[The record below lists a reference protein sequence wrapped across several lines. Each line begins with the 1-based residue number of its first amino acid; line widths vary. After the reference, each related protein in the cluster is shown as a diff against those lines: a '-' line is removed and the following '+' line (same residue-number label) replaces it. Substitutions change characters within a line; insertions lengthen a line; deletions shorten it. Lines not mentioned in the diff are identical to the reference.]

1 MSVGAVTARIAR
13 QICDVEPVGYSQG
26 EDRRSWYANA
36 DWAGHCSSP
45 QNADCSSLVAGSIS
59 YGLHDVYGVP
69 WGHKAL
75 LEINDFWTGNLR
87 AGMEARGFD
96 EVNWPDENLTPDG
109 GFQVGDIVLSAG
121 NEGGVGHVIV
131 IVENGYD
138 PLESEAWIAETGD
151 LYGERGDQTGQETHT
166 ARYSEHPYTQ
176 RGAWTSCHRFNEA
189 KFFQQWPE
197 FAKGRA
203 TSTVPAPAA
212 PAASSA
218 PAHAHGIDI
227 SSHQGGLN
235 IGAIWAD
242 FVIVKVTEGAGYI
255 NPFWQQQA
263 EATLRAGKRLG
274 LYLFANDED
283 PNEQARYFLDRA
295 KAYAGR
301 ATFWL
306 DWEADALNLAPSD
319 ALVILN
325 QMAAETGSTPG
336 IYLNG
341 QGMESGDWSAI
352 AGRFPLWYA
361 GGPNYASYGQAYSDP
376 AVPTVPYWG
385 GNVLIHQYT
394 EDGYLPGYNSH
405 LDLDRLRDRA
415 AWDAMIGG
423 GHVTVSAPATSA
435 PQASSYTGAWNKS
448 DGQGELVCNGV
459 FGPATIGRLQ
469 QVMGTTI
476 DGVLDEDGSP
486 AVERLQ
492 AFLNS
497 AVPADTQEAL
507 NDAPRLD
514 VDGVLGPDT
523 WRTLQY
529 LIIAWHKEY
538 LPQGWGYEDWVDGE
552 PGPATIG
559 ALQRALNNSRSN
571 SGRLW

>member
-1 MSVGAVTARIAR
+1 MSVGSVTAQIAR
-13 QICDVEPVGYSQG
+13 EICDNQPVGYSQG
-26 EDRRSWYANA
+26 ESRRSWYAAA
-36 DWAGHCSSP
+36 DAYGRVPSP
-45 QNADCSSLVAGSIS
+45 QNADCSSLAAGSIS
-59 YGLHDVYGVP
+59 YGLHHTYGVP

-75 LEINDFWTGNLR
+75 LEPNDFWTGNLR
-87 AGMEARGFD
+87 SGMEARGFE

-121 NEGGVGHVIV
+121 NEGGVGHVI
-131 IVENGYD
+131 IIDENGYD

-151 LYGERGDQTGQETHT
+151 LYGERGDQTGQETRT
-166 ARYSEHPYTQ
+166 DRYSEHPYTL

-197 FAKGRA
+197 FANRKPA
-203 TSTVPAPAA
+203 SSPAPAA
-212 PAASSA
+212 ASSE
-218 PAHAHGIDI
+218 PKHAHGIDI

-235 IGAIWAD
+235 LRAIWAD
-242 FVIVKVTEGAGYI
+242 FVIVKVTEGTGYES
-255 NPFWQQQA
+255 PFWRAQA
-263 EATLRAGKRLG
+263 EATLAAGKRLG

-283 PNEQARYFLDRA
+283 PNEQARFFLDRA

-376 AVPTVPYWG
+376 DVPTVPYWG

-394 EDGYLPGYNSH
+394 EDGYLPGYNAH

-415 AWDAMIGG
+415 AWDQMIGG
-423 GHVTVSAPATSA
+423 GHVTVNAPASPA
-435 PQASSYTGAWNKS
+435 PTAI
-448 DGQGELVCNGV
+448 DGQQRLDEDGEM
-459 FGPATIGRLQ
+459 GPATIARFQ
-469 QVMGTTI
+469 QVMGTPV
-476 DGVLDEDGSP
+476 DGELDDDGSP
-486 AVERLQ
+486 AVEAFQ
-492 AFLNS
+492 QFLN
-497 AVPADTQEAL
+497 AVVGADAQQQL
-507 NDAPRLD
+507 NGEPTLD
-514 VDGVLGPDT
+514 VDGIAGPAT
-523 WRTLQY
+523 WRTFQY
-529 LIIAWHKEY
+529 LVMAWHPEY
-538 LPQGWGYEDWVDGE
+538 VPDGWDFGDWIDGE
-552 PGPATIG
+552 AGEATIR
-559 ALQRALNNSRSN
+559 ALQRALNNSDAN
-571 SGRLW
+571 SGHLW

>member
-13 QICDVEPVGYSQG
+13 RICDQEDVGYSQP
-26 EDRRSWYANA
+26 DRRTWYANA
-36 DWAGHCSSP
+36 DWQGHVSSP
-45 QNADCSSLVAGSIS
+45 QNADCSSLAAGAVC
-59 YGLHDVYGVP
+59 YGVHDTYGVP
-69 WGHKAL
+69 WGHPAL

-87 AGMEARGFD
+87 QGLEARGFD
-96 EVNWPDENLTPDG
+96 DVNWADENLTPDG
-109 GFQVGDIVLSAG
+109 GFKAGDIVLSAA

-131 IVENGYD
+131 IVEDGYD
-138 PLESEAWIAETGD
+138 PLESEAWIAEDNSIDGY
-151 LYGERGDQTGQETHT
+151 LGDQTGSETRT
-166 ARYSEHPYTQ
+166 ARYSTHPHTQ
-176 RGAWTSCHRFNEA
+176 AGRWTSCHRFNEA

-203 TSTVPAPAA
+203 TATAPAPVA

-235 IGAIWAD
+235 IAAIWAD
-242 FVIVKVTEGAGYI
+242 FVIVKVTEGTGYE
-255 NPFWQQQA
+255 NPYWRAQA
-263 EATLRAGKRLG
+263 EATLKAGKRLG

-325 QMAAETGSTPG
+325 QMAAETRSAPG

-341 QGMESGDWSAI
+341 QGMGSGDWSAI

-361 GGPNYASYGQAYSDP
+361 GGPDYSDYGSSYSDP
-376 AVPTVPYWG
+376 TTPTVPYWG

-394 EDGYLPGYNSH
+394 EDGYLPGYNAH

-415 AWDAMIGG
+415 AWDQMIGG
-423 GHVTVSAPATSA
+423 GQVSASAPAAPA
-435 PQASSYTGAWNKS
+435 PQASPYTGKWNKS

-469 QVMGTTI
+469 QVMGTTV
-476 DGVLDEDGSP
+476 DGVLDDDGSP
-486 AVERLQ
+486 AIERFQ

-497 AVPADTQEAL
+497 VVPANTQADL
-507 NDAPRLD
+507 NDSPALD
-514 VDGVLGPDT
+514 VDGMLGPDT
-523 WRTLQY
+523 WRVFQY
-529 LIIAWHKEY
+529 LVMAWHRGY
-538 LPQGWGYEDWVDGE
+538 LPDGWDFADWVDGE
-552 PGPATIG
+552 AGPATIG
-559 ALQRALNNSRSN
+559 ALQRALNNSHSN

>member
-1 MSVGAVTARIAR
+1 MSVGSVTAQIAR
-13 QICDVEPVGYSQG
+13 EICDNQPVGYSQG
-26 EDRRSWYANA
+26 ESRRSWYAAA
-36 DWAGHCSSP
+36 DAYGRVPSP
-45 QNADCSSLVAGSIS
+45 QNADCSSLAAGSIS
-59 YGLHDVYGVP
+59 YGLHHTYGVP
-69 WGHKAL
+69 WGHNAL
-75 LEINDFWTGNLR
+75 LEPNDFWTGNLR
-87 AGMEARGFD
+87 SGMEARGFE

-121 NEGGVGHVIV
+121 NEGGVGHVI
-131 IVENGYD
+131 IIDENGYD

-151 LYGERGDQTGQETHT
+151 LYGERGDQTGQETRT
-166 ARYSEHPYTQ
+166 DRYSEHPYTL

-197 FAKGRA
+197 FANRKPA
-203 TSTVPAPAA
+203 SSPAPAA
-212 PAASSA
+212 ASSE
-218 PAHAHGIDI
+218 PKHAHGIDI

-235 IGAIWAD
+235 LRAIWAD
-242 FVIVKVTEGAGYI
+242 FVIVKVTEGTTYE
-255 NPFWQQQA
+255 NPFWRAQA
-263 EATLRAGKRLG
+263 EATLAAGKRLG

-283 PNEQARYFLDRA
+283 PNEQARFFLDRA

-376 AVPTVPYWG
+376 DVPTVPYWG

-394 EDGYLPGYNSH
+394 EDGYLPGYSSH
-405 LDLDRLRDRA
+405 LDLDRLRDRS
-415 AWDAMIGG
+415 AWDQMIGG
-423 GHVTVSAPATSA
+423 GHVTVNAPAASPA
-435 PQASSYTGAWNKS
+435 PTAV
-448 DGQGELVCNGV
+448 DGQQRLDEDGEM
-459 FGPATIGRLQ
+459 GPATIARFQ

-476 DGVLDEDGSP
+476 DGELDDDGSP
-486 AVERLQ
+486 AVERFQ
-492 AFLNS
+492 AFLN
-497 AVPADTQEAL
+497 AVVGADAQQQL
-507 NDAPRLD
+507 NGEPTLD
-514 VDGVLGPDT
+514 VDGIAGPAT
-523 WRTLQY
+523 WRTFQY
-529 LIIAWHKEY
+529 LVMAWHPEY
-538 LPQGWGYEDWVDGE
+538 VPNGWDFGDWIDGE
-552 PGPATIG
+552 AGEATIR
-559 ALQRALNNSRSN
+559 ALQRALNNSHAN
-571 SGRLW
+571 SGHLW

>member
-1 MSVGAVTARIAR
+1 MSVGSVTARIAR
-13 QICDVEPVGYSQG
+13 RICDVEPVGYSQP
-26 EDRRSWYANA
+26 DRRTWFANA
-36 DWAGHCSSP
+36 DWEGHCSSP
-45 QNADCSSLVAGSIS
+45 QNADCSSLAAGAVC
-59 YGLHDVYGVP
+59 YGLHDTYGVP
-69 WGHKAL
+69 WGHQAL
-75 LEINDFWTGNLR
+75 PEINDHWTGNLR
-87 AGMEARGFD
+87 QGLEARGFD
-96 EVNWPDENLTPDG
+96 EVNWPDEAMTPDG
-109 GFQVGDIVLSAG
+109 GFRVGDIVLSAA

-131 IVENGYD
+131 IVEDGYD
-138 PLESEAWIAETGD
+138 PLESEAWIAEDNSIDGY
-151 LYGERGDQTGQETHT
+151 LGDQTGQETRT
-166 ARYSEHPYTQ
+166 ARYSTHPHTQ
-176 RGAWTSCHRFNEA
+176 AGRWTSCHRFNEA

-197 FAKGRA
+197 FAKGKA
-203 TSTVPAPAA
+203 TATVPAPAA
-212 PAASSA
+212 PSAA

-227 SSHQGGLN
+227 SSHQGGLH
-235 IGAIWAD
+235 IAAIWAD
-242 FVIVKVTEGAGYI
+242 FVIVKVTEGSGYE
-255 NPFWQQQA
+255 NPFWRAQA
-263 EATLRAGKRLG
+263 EATLAAGKRLG

-283 PNEQARYFLDRA
+283 PNEQARFFLDRA

-341 QGMESGDWSAI
+341 QGMESGDWTAV

-376 AVPTVPYWG
+376 ATPTVPYWG

-394 EDGYLPGYNSH
+394 EDGYLPGYSSH

-415 AWDAMIGG
+415 AWDRMIGG
-423 GHVTVSAPATSA
+423 GQVASAPAAATPSVS
-435 PQASSYTGAWNKS
+435 PYTGKKNKS
-448 DGQGELVCNGV
+448 DGQAELVCNGN
-459 FGPATIGRLQ
+459 FGMATIGRLQ

-492 AFLNS
+492 RFLNS
-497 AVPADTQEAL
+497 AVPTDTQEAL

-514 VDGVLGPDT
+514 EDGVLGPDT

-538 LPQGWGYEDWVDGE
+538 LPAGWGYEDWVDGE
-552 PGPATIG
+552 AGPATIG

>member
-1 MSVGAVTARIAR
+1 VSVGSVTARIAR
-13 QICDVEPVGYSQG
+13 RICDVEPVGYSQP
-26 EDRRSWYANA
+26 DRRTWFANA
-36 DWAGHCSSP
+36 NWEGHVSSP
-45 QNADCSSLVAGSIS
+45 QNADCSSLAAGAVC
-59 YGLHDVYGVP
+59 YGVHDTYGVP
-69 WGHKAL
+69 WGHPAL

-87 AGMEARGFD
+87 QGLEARGFD
-96 EVNWPDENLTPDG
+96 EVNWADENLTPDG
-109 GFQVGDIVLSAG
+109 GFRAGDIVLSAA

-131 IVENGYD
+131 IVEDGFD
-138 PLESEAWIAETGD
+138 PLESEAWIAEDNSIDGY
-151 LYGERGDQTGQETHT
+151 LGDQTGSETRT
-166 ARYSEHPYTQ
+166 ARYSTHPHTQ
-176 RGAWTSCHRFNEA
+176 AGRWTSCHRFNEA

-203 TSTVPAPAA
+203 TAPGPVPVTPAA
-212 PAASSA
+212 A

-227 SSHQGGLN
+227 SSHQAGLH
-235 IGAIWAD
+235 IAAIWAD
-242 FVIVKVTEGAGYI
+242 FVIVKVTEGTGYE
-255 NPFWQQQA
+255 NPFWRTQA
-263 EATLRAGKRLG
+263 ESTLAAGKRLG
-274 LYLFANDED
+274 LYHFANDED
-283 PNEQARYFLDRA
+283 PAAQARYFLDRA
-295 KAYAGR
+295 KGYAGR

-306 DWEADALNLAPSD
+306 DWEASAIGLGPGPALT
-319 ALVILN
+319 ILN

-341 QGMESGDWSAI
+341 EGMESGDWSAI
-352 AGRFPLWYA
+352 SSRFPLWYA

-394 EDGYLPGYNSH
+394 EDGYLPGYNDH

-415 AWDAMIGG
+415 AWDRMIGG
-423 GHVTVSAPATSA
+423 GQVTASAPAA
-435 PQASSYTGAWNKS
+435 PAAQASPYTGKWNKS

-469 QVMGTTI
+469 QVMGTPV
-476 DGVLDEDGSP
+476 DGALDDDGSP
-486 AVERLQ
+486 AIERLQ
-492 AFLNS
+492 AFLN
-497 AVPADTQEAL
+497 ANVPADTQEAL
-507 NDAPRLD
+507 NDAPALD

-538 LPQGWGYEDWVDGE
+538 LPEGWEYSDWVDGE
-552 PGPATIG
+552 AGPATIG